1 MNYKERKI
9 KIERSRLSRSMFL
22 FLNIWLVASRG
33 SCEKRGL
40 NRGNTGDTAGMYTAS
55 LEKKKKKKKC
65 VEVCGEEKVIYS
77 ASLQCQRKK
86 AHVNIFIYSVDLV
99 LLDANNRKT
108 DRMKGTKCQQ
118 THLKN

>member
-1 MNYKERKI
+1 M
-9 KIERSRLSRSMFL
+9 
-22 FLNIWLVASRG
+22 
-33 SCEKRGL
+33 
-40 NRGNTGDTAGMYTAS
+40 
-55 LEKKKKKKKC
+55 KKC
-65 VEVCGEEKVIYS
+65 VEVCVEEKVLYS

-118 THLKN
+118 THLNN